1 MAGSGNGQL
10 RFATDKNVEPIH
22 MNGIQYQLD
31 EKSSGMQLSDG
42 LVLS

>member
-10 RFATDKNVEPIH
+10 RFATGKNVDTIH
-22 MNGIQYQLD
+22 MHGIQYQLD
-31 EKSSGMQLSDG
+31 KISSGMQLSAG